1 MLRRKRKQEG
11 KNTGK
16 NFTEGWVEFEDKAV
30 AKRVGGWP
38 ATRGF
43 LLESIRIQTQVAYR
57 RGLPGEGGGAQQNE
71 VHCYWQG
78 KK

>member
-43 LLESIRIQTQVAYR
+43 LLESIRIQAQVA
-57 RGLPGEGGGAQQNE
+57 
-71 VHCYWQG
+71 
-78 KK
+78 